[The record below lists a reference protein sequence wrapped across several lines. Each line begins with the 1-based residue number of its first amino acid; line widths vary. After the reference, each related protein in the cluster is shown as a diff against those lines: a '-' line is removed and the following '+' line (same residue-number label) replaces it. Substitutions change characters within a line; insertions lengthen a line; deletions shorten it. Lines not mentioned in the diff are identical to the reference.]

1 MQTIIPHLWFDREA
15 LEAAQLYISLF
26 PDSHMDWTHDLT
38 DTPSGDAVLVQ
49 FQLANLTLAAISA
62 GPYFKL
68 NESTSLMVHFKN
80 KDELDLIFETLSEA
94 GRVLMP
100 LGEYPFN
107 SYYVWFEDQ
116 FGLSWQFFYSPEN
129 SRAVQL
135 EICLLFSQEQVGQA
149 RSFLEK
155 AQAVFP
161 NSQIGTVNHYQ
172 ENEKQEAKALINY
185 GELLLNQQRLV
196 VMDHGFGG
204 ENSFNEAFSLR
215 VYTDSQEETQRL
227 YQQLSHVPESEQCGW
242 VKDEFGISWQ
252 IVPRPLMDAYQIL
265 SKEEMK
271 PVHDAILT
279 MKRLNYDEITELV
292 KKKG

>member
-15 LEAAQLYISLF
+15 LEAAQLYTSPF

-68 NESTSLMVHFKN
+68 NESTSLMVHFQN
-80 KDELDLIFETLSEA
+80 KDELDRIFETLSEA

-107 SYYVWFEDQ
+107 SYYVWLEDQ

-135 EICLLFSQEQVGQA
+135 EICLLFSQEQVGQV

-155 AQAVFP
+155 AQALFP

-172 ENEKQEAKALINY
+172 ENEKQEAKAQINY

-196 VMDHGFGG
+196 VMENGFGG
-204 ENSFNEAFSLR
+204 ENSFNEAFSLM

-279 MKRLNYDEITELV
+279 MKRLNYDEIKELV

>member
-1 MQTIIPHLWFDREA
+1 MQKIIPHLWFDKEA
-15 LEAAQLYISLF
+15 LEAVQLYTSLF
-26 PDSHMDWTHDLT
+26 PDSHMDWIHDLT

-68 NESTSLMVHFKN
+68 NESTSLMVHFQN
-80 KDELDLIFETLSEA
+80 KDELNRIFEALSEA

-107 SYYVWFEDQ
+107 SHYVWFEDR

-135 EICLLFSQEQVGQA
+135 EICLLFSQKQVGQA

-155 AQAVFP
+155 AQALFL

-204 ENSFNEAFSLR
+204 ENSFNEAFSLM

-252 IVPRPLMDAYQIL
+252 IVPRPLMEAYENL
-265 SKEEMK
+265 PKDRMK
-271 PVHDAILT
+271 QVNDAILT

>member
-15 LEAAQLYISLF
+15 LEAAQIYTSLF

-68 NESTSLMVHFKN
+68 NESTSLMVHFQN
-80 KDELDLIFETLSEA
+80 KDELDRIFETLSEA

-204 ENSFNEAFSLR
+204 ENSFNEAFSLM

-271 PVHDAILT
+271 AVHDPILT